1 MRNEKVL
8 LSMLLGLVGM
18 IANAERMDDRWV
30 RVGNITEGGGGVV
43 YYDSQTITNNTVWFK
58 IRYISR
64 NLPRIRTGQR
74 FNEYKS
80 QFAINCR
87 TRQMAEVS
95 QVFYLGGRT
104 VTSGSAQYLQYD
116 PIAPDTIGEMAYN
129 IVCQAPEREYF

>member
-1 MRNEKVL
+1 MLDYVKEMRNEKVL

-64 NLPRIRTGQR
+64 NLPRIRTGQ
-74 FNEYKS
+74 
-80 QFAINCR
+80 
-87 TRQMAEVS
+87 
-95 QVFYLGGRT
+95 
-104 VTSGSAQYLQYD
+104 
-116 PIAPDTIGEMAYN
+116 
-129 IVCQAPEREYF
+129 